1 VGLLEILHE
10 AYITADVHFA
20 KTMNSN
26 QNPIQHKDR
35 LLSYLQLINSQKRN
49 LNSTASSMRSQML
62 PTNIL
67 KENVTRKST
76 AASSY
81 SLHSKNPKSLKGMN
95 LLRKNELMSLQGYEI
110 DTAFVEMLS
119 S

>member
-1 VGLLEILHE
+1 
-10 AYITADVHFA
+10 
-20 KTMNSN
+20 
-26 QNPIQHKDR
+26 
-35 LLSYLQLINSQKRN
+35 
-49 LNSTASSMRSQML
+49 ML

-119 S
+119 SQLKSADGAFLTGTGMDDSEAREKELKDKIKKLKAQNVVLQE